1 MCKTSYSIYI
11 MLVNKIYLVYNNNF
25 ILNKQNRED
34 NIFKK
39 FPSKPNV

>member
-11 MLVNKIYLVYNNNF
+11 MLVNQIYLVHNNNF

-34 NIFKK
+34 NIFKN